1 MPARMF
7 STPSRRVT
15 SPLKRDYQ
23 ARLSKGTVRPDQR
36 QAALVDALG
45 SMLKQLSA
53 SVKKI
58 GGKTKTQGA
67 YVFGPVCVHHSNLVP
82 STWVVQ
88 FCSVVPG
95 CSCFPSS
102 ALVFPCCHRLSG
114 SPPPAHILKIV
125 FPFGKL
131 FFHLENFFHCLGAC
145 HSCGRLRCA
154 CCAGRERQEHGGQH
168 GVRGRVPGP
177 LLARSYAPCD
187 FP

>member
-1 MPARMF
+1 MVSSQSAQRCLARLGASTCALQPAWISPPVQRQAMPARMF

-15 SPLKRDYQ
+15 SPLKKDYQ

-67 YVFGPVCVHHSNLVP
+67 YVFGPVCVHHLNLVP

-114 SPPPAHILKIV
+114 SPPPAHILKII
-125 FPFGKL
+125 F
-131 FFHLENFFHCLGAC
+131 
-145 HSCGRLRCA
+145 LRRNIYA
-154 CCAGRERQEHGGQH
+154 SALAIAAG
-168 GVRGRVPGP
+168 
-177 LLARSYAPCD
+177 D
-187 FP
+187 